1 MILCKIAE
9 IGGLT
14 KTLIAPQ
21 WQKIETSALRTSK
34 KNNFSYRMYVGCSM
48 GCQPQK
54 HNLLKFFS
62 HLVSFVELS
71 MLIILVEKNS
81 MIARLLFEILP
92 KYRQNLPKTSNQGF
106 RYFRYRIVYN
116 RENLTYSYIKM
127 IGMKSSTT
135 YTVLKSID
143 HHHH

>member
-1 MILCKIAE
+1 MLCSE
-9 IGGLT
+9 IFKPKKDRLAN
-14 KTLIAPQ
+14 LCFRYSFFSQ
-21 WQKIETSALRTSK
+21 WVVPWGVNHK
-34 KNNFSYRMYVGCSM
+34 
-48 GCQPQK
+48 K
-54 HNLLKFFS
+54 HNVLKIFS

-71 MLIILVEKNS
+71 MLIILVKKNS